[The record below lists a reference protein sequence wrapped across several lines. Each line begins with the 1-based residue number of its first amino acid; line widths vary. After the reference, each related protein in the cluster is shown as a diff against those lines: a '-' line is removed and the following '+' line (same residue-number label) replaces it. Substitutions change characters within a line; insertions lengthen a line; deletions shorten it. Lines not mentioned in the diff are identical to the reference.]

1 MQIFYNNKEVKS
13 FEFLSKSIIIGNS
26 SFSYSKNLTS
36 VSFPNADHITF
47 DYLSMSSIPDEMK
60 IFVKRESQLDGSGL
74 EDCMNKISYI
84 EEKVKISKEIPN
96 DTDNDEPKDSID
108 NTQEKSADDESKY
121 EKNKSLYKL
130 KASDN
135 NELDY
140 FIIFYILYIFMQ
152 SFLISCFCINR

>member
-1 MQIFYNNKEVKS
+1 
-13 FEFLSKSIIIGNS
+13 
-26 SFSYSKNLTS
+26 
-36 VSFPNADHITF
+36 
-47 DYLSMSSIPDEMK
+47 
-60 IFVKRESQLDGSGL
+60 
-74 EDCMNKISYI
+74 MNKISYI

-108 NTQEKSADDESKY
+108 NTQDKSADNESKY
-121 EKNKSLYKL
+121 ENNKSLYKL